1 MKLTQE
7 QNAIIASTG
16 NIRINAV
23 AGSGKTTT
31 IIEYA
36 RTRPKKS
43 KILYLA
49 FNKSVKL
56 EAAKKFEKLG
66 LTNVRVETAHS
77 LAYKYT
83 VIRFSYKVRVQGY
96 RATELVDILKMHRLG
111 ERHAEYIL
119 ANHVLRFAA
128 YYCNSDAMK
137 PEELDYRIT
146 VTEQKAKSFV
156 NANYALLVKYTAEF
170 LRMMNSREMEV
181 THDYYLKKFQLLSPK
196 LKYDYIL
203 FDEGQDASPA
213 MLDVFFNQD
222 ATKVIV
228 GDRHQQ
234 IYGWRFAVN
243 SLEKADY
250 ATYNLSTSFRFDQN
264 VAKLAMDV
272 LQYKKYLIPE
282 SADESDRQLNLV
294 SIVGAGE
301 FTEIKSKA
309 ILARTNLG
317 LLLKAIEYVTEN
329 KGVKKI
335 YFEGNI
341 NSYTYA
347 EDGTSLYDVL
357 NLHNG
362 QRGRIRDR
370 LIQRM
375 KDMEELE
382 QFIEKTGD
390 PQLGMMVEIVEKY
403 GDTIPGILA
412 KIKALHVENEKREEA
427 ELIFST
433 VHRCKGLE
441 YDQIELV
448 SDFIKEESIIRLK
461 TDPKKKEAID
471 VAKLTEEINL
481 LYVAVTRAKVK
492 IILEQEML
500 PKGFVATEN
509 IGPSSFDSAQDD
521 SGAKQVHPPFGG
533 VDTGR
538 SRSTQDDSGPKQVYP
553 SFGGVDTG
561 RSRSIQDDSGPKQV
575 HPPFGGVDTGRNRS
589 AQDDSCFEEEDED
602 EMFEREMEERDW
614 RRQMERKHGY
624 DYGSYSRSG
633 KYQDLR
639 DELEMIHG
647 LHKPKPK
654 TSPVYV
660 DEARK
665 VNKNAFAPWTA
676 ELEIELKQKYESGKT
691 IPEIAVEMG
700 RSKWAIEARL
710 EKMNLKKAS

>member
-1 MKLTQE
+1 MELTQE
-7 QNAIIASTG
+7 QKAIIASEG

-77 LAYKYT
+77 LAYKYI

-96 RATELVDILKMHRLG
+96 RATELVDILRMRQLG

-119 ANHVLRFAA
+119 ANHILRFAA
-128 YYCNSDAMK
+128 YYCNSDALK
-137 PEELDYRIT
+137 LDDLDYLAT
-146 VTEQKAKSFV
+146 VTETKAKSFCR
-156 NANYALLVKYTAEF
+156 ANYEILKNYTAQF
-170 LRMMNSREMEV
+170 LRMMNSREIEV
-181 THDYYLKKFQLLSPK
+181 THDYYLKKFQLTCPK
-196 LKYDYIL
+196 MKYDYIL

-213 MLDVFFNQD
+213 MLDVFFNQN

-250 ATYNLSTSFRFDQN
+250 MTYNLSTSFRFGED

-272 LQYKKYLIPE
+272 LKYKEHLVPSVGGSSP
-282 SADESDRQLNLV
+282 SAFGSAHSDNIQKHEMVN
-294 SIVGAGE
+294 IIGAGK

-317 LLLKAIEYVTEN
+317 LLLRAIGLVTETN
-329 KGVKKI
+329 VKKI

-357 NLHNG
+357 NLYLNK
-362 QRGRIRDR
+362 RGMIRDR

-375 KDMEELE
+375 KDMDELS

-390 PQLGMMVEIVEKY
+390 PQLGMMVEIVEQY
-403 GDTIPGILA
+403 GDRIPGILA

-427 ELIFST
+427 EVIFST

-441 YDQIELV
+441 YDEIELV
-448 SDFIKEESIIRLK
+448 SDFIKEDSIIKQK
-461 TDPKKKEAID
+461 TDAKRKEPLD
-471 VAKLTEEINL
+471 VPKLTEEINL
-481 LYVAVTRAKVK
+481 LYVAATRARVK
-492 IILEQEML
+492 IVVEKEML
-500 PKGFVATEN
+500 PKEFECTEN
-509 IGPSSFDSAQDD
+509 IGPPVSPPLPDSA
-521 SGAKQVHPPFGG
+521 SSLSPSSTLSLTKFGG
-533 VDTGR
+533 TGDF
-538 SRSTQDDSGPKQVYP
+538 DD
-553 SFGGVDTG
+553 
-561 RSRSIQDDSGPKQV
+561 
-575 HPPFGGVDTGRNRS
+575 
-589 AQDDSCFEEEDED
+589 EEDED
-602 EMFEREMEERDW
+602 EMFEHEMEVRENDRY
-614 RRQMERKHGY
+614 MEKRFGQS
-624 DYGSYSRSG
+624 YGRYSRSRM
-633 KYQDLR
+633 YQDLR
-639 DELEMIHG
+639 DEIEMMHG
-647 LHKPKPK
+647 ALRSK
-654 TSPVYV
+654 TKTPPEQV
-660 DEARK
+660 DAARK
-665 VNKNAFAPWTA
+665 VNKNAFAPWTT
-676 ELEIELKQKYESGKT
+676 ELEIELKRKYESGKS
-691 IPEIAVEMG
+691 IAEIASEMG

-710 EKMNLKKAS
+710 EKMNIKKAS

>member
-1 MKLTQE
+1 MELTDE
-7 QNAIIASTG
+7 QKAIIASEG

-77 LAYKYT
+77 LAYKYI
-83 VIRFSYKVRVQGY
+83 VVRFGYKVRAQGY
-96 RATELVDILKMHRLG
+96 KSTELVEILKMRQLG

-119 ANHVLRFAA
+119 ANHILRFAA
-128 YYCNSDAMK
+128 YYCNSDALK
-137 PEELDYRIT
+137 LDDLDYLTT
-146 VTEQKAKSFV
+146 VTESKANSFCR
-156 NANYALLVKYTAEF
+156 ANYEILKRYTAEF
-170 LRMMNSREMEV
+170 LRMMNSREIEV
-181 THDYYLKKFQLLSPK
+181 THDYYLKKFQLTCPK
-196 LKYDYIL
+196 MKYDYIL

-250 ATYNLSTSFRFDQN
+250 KTYNLSTSFRFGED
-264 VAKLAMDV
+264 VAKLAMSV
-272 LQYKKYLIPE
+272 LRLKAHLFTTKDTEHTEVFI
-282 SADESDRQLNLV
+282 N
-294 SIVGAGE
+294 GAGK
-301 FTEIKSKA
+301 FSDITSRA

-317 LLLKAIEYVTEN
+317 LLLKAIEYVTETKN
-329 KGVKKI
+329 VRKI

-357 NLHNG
+357 NLYLNK
-362 QRGRIRDR
+362 RSMIRDR

-375 KDMEELE
+375 KDMEELS

-390 PQLGMMVEIVEKY
+390 PQLGMMVEIVEQY
-403 GDTIPGILA
+403 GDQIPRILS
-412 KIKALHVENEKREEA
+412 KIKSLHVENEKRDEA
-427 ELIFST
+427 EIIFST

-448 SDFIKEESIIRLK
+448 NDFIKEDNIIK
-461 TDPKKKEAID
+461 QKNDPKRKEPLDIP
-471 VAKLTEEINL
+471 KLTEEINL
-481 LYVAVTRAKVK
+481 LYVAATRARVK
-492 IILEQEML
+492 IIVDKETL
-500 PKGFVATEN
+500 PKEFDPVEN
-509 IGPSSFDSAQDD
+509 IGPSSFDSAQYDNMPEEPYV
-521 SGAKQVHPPFGG
+521 APMRKTF
-533 VDTGR
+533 
-538 SRSTQDDSGPKQVYP
+538 
-553 SFGGVDTG
+553 
-561 RSRSIQDDSGPKQV
+561 
-575 HPPFGGVDTGRNRS
+575 S
-589 AQDDSCFEEEDED
+589 AVARELDED
-602 EMFEREMEERDW
+602 EEWAEREHERYME
-614 RRQMERKHGY
+614 KKFGY
-624 DYGSYSRSG
+624 SYGRYARSRI
-633 KYQDLR
+633 YEDLR
-639 DELEMIHG
+639 HELEMMHG
-647 LHKPKPK
+647 RPASKRK
-654 TSPVYV
+654 TPEDLV
-660 DEARK
+660 EAARK
-665 VNKNAFAPWTA
+665 TNKNAFAPWTSELEA
-676 ELEIELKQKYESGKT
+676 ELRKKYESGKS
-691 IPEIAVEMG
+691 IAEIAAEMG

-710 EKMNLKKAS
+710 EKMNLRKAS

>member
-1 MKLTQE
+1 MKWTDE
-7 QNAIIASTG
+7 QKAIIASTG

-31 IIEYA
+31 VIEYA

-83 VIRFSYKVRVQGY
+83 VIRFSYKVRVAGY
-96 RATELVDILKMHRLG
+96 RNTELVDILKMHRLG

-137 PEELDYRIT
+137 LEELDYRT
-146 VTEQKAKSFV
+146 TLTEVKVKSFV
-156 NANYALLVKYTAEF
+156 NANYALLQKYTAEF
-170 LRMMNSREMEV
+170 LRMMNSREIEV

-196 LKYDYIL
+196 MKYDYIL

-250 ATYNLSTSFRFDQN
+250 MTYNLSTSFRFGEN
-264 VAKLAMDV
+264 VARLAMEV
-272 LQYKKYLIPE
+272 LKYKEHLSSSPFGEPVLSDSRRAQSDKAPLSSSSTFD
-282 SADESDRQLNLV
+282 SAQSDKDNSSAVVQ
-294 SIVGAGE
+294 IIGAGK
-301 FTEIKSKA
+301 FTEIKFKA

-317 LLLKAIEYVTEN
+317 LLLKAIEYVTETKN
-329 KGVKKI
+329 VKKI

-357 NLHNG
+357 NLHIG
-362 QRGRIRDR
+362 QHGRIRDR
-370 LIQRM
+370 LIKSM
-375 KDMEELE
+375 KDLDDLG
-382 QFIEKTGD
+382 QYIEKTGD
-390 PQLGMMVEIVEKY
+390 PQLGMMVEIVEQY
-403 GDTIPGILA
+403 GDKIPGILA
-412 KIKALHVENEKREEA
+412 KIKALHVENEKREDA
-427 ELIFST
+427 EVIFST

-448 SDFIKEESIIRLK
+448 SDFIKEDTIIRLK

-471 VAKLTEEINL
+471 IAKLTEEINL
-481 LYVAVTRAKVK
+481 LYVAATRARVK
-492 IILEQEML
+492 IIVEREML
-500 PKGFVATEN
+500 PKAFEVTEN
-509 IGPSSFDSAQDD
+509 IGPSAPLGMTPALSPSAQPVPSVVEGLGLTKHYQLIGSDD
-521 SGAKQVHPPFGG
+521 
-533 VDTGR
+533 
-538 SRSTQDDSGPKQVYP
+538 DD
-553 SFGGVDTG
+553 DEL
-561 RSRSIQDDSGPKQV
+561 
-575 HPPFGGVDTGRNRS
+575 
-589 AQDDSCFEEEDED
+589 FEI
-602 EMFEREMEERDW
+602 EMEEREW
-614 RRQMERKHGY
+614 ERYMERKQESY
-624 DYGSYSRSG
+624 YGNRHDHRYRSSPRVEELKRKMQE
-633 KYQDLR
+633 KYLPKG
-639 DELEMIHG
+639 MTT
-647 LHKPKPK
+647 KP
-654 TSPVYV
+654 PVQHV
-660 DEARK
+660 EEARK
-665 VNKNAFAPWTA
+665 INKNAFASWTA
-676 ELEIELKQKYESGKT
+676 ELELELKQKYESGRS
-691 IPEIAVEMG
+691 IPEIAAEMG

>member
-1 MKLTQE
+1 MELTQE
-7 QNAIIASTG
+7 QKAIIASEG

-56 EAAKKFEKLG
+56 EAAKKFDKLG

-83 VIRFSYKVRVQGY
+83 VIRFNYKVRVAGY
-96 RATELVDILKMHRLG
+96 RATELVDILKMRQLG

-119 ANHVLRFAA
+119 ANHILRFAA
-128 YYCNSDAMK
+128 YYCNSDALK
-137 PEELDYRIT
+137 LEELDYLTT
-146 VTEQKAKSFV
+146 VSDAKAKSFAR
-156 NANYALLVKYTAEF
+156 ANYPFLLKYTAEF
-170 LRMMNSREMEV
+170 LRMMNSREIEV
-181 THDYYLKKFQLLSPK
+181 THDYYLKKFQLLTPK
-196 LKYDYIL
+196 MKYDYIL

-250 ATYNLSTSFRFDQN
+250 QTFNLSTSFRFDEN
-264 VAKLAMDV
+264 VAKLAMSV
-272 LQYKKYLIPE
+272 LKYKSHLST
-282 SADESDRQLNLV
+282 SAFDSAQSDKVQKQEQV
-294 SIVGAGE
+294 VIIGAGQ
-301 FTEIKSKA
+301 FREIKSRA

-317 LLLKAIEYVTEN
+317 LLLKAIEYVTETKN
-329 KGVKKI
+329 VKKI

-375 KDMEELE
+375 KDMKELE

-390 PQLGMMVEIVEKY
+390 PQLGMMVEIVEQY
-403 GDTIPGILA
+403 GDRIPGILA
-412 KIKALHVENEKREEA
+412 KIKSLHVENEKREEA
-427 ELIFST
+427 EMIFST

-448 SDFIKEESIIRLK
+448 NDFIKEDNIIKQK
-461 TDPKKKEAID
+461 TDPKKKEVMD
-471 VAKLTEEINL
+471 VPKLTEEINL
-481 LYVAVTRAKVK
+481 LYVAATRAKVK
-492 IILEQEML
+492 IIVDKETL
-500 PKGFVATEN
+500 PKEFDVTEN
-509 IGPSSFDSAQDD
+509 IGPKAIDD
-521 SGAKQVHPPFGG
+521 SSLSP
-533 VDTGR
+533 
-538 SRSTQDDSGPKQVYP
+538 STPHLSPSTPLSLTNSPYHALPEDIEDD
-553 SFGGVDTG
+553 D
-561 RSRSIQDDSGPKQV
+561 
-575 HPPFGGVDTGRNRS
+575 
-589 AQDDSCFEEEDED
+589 EE
-602 EMFEREMEERDW
+602 FERELERRDNDRFME
-614 RRQMERKHGY
+614 KKVGY
-624 DYGSYSRSG
+624 SYGRYGRSG
-633 KYQDLR
+633 KYEDLR
-639 DELEMIHG
+639 QELEMMHG
-647 LHKPKPK
+647 RPAAKRKMPEDL
-654 TSPVYV
+654 V
-660 DEARK
+660 EAARK
-665 VNKNAFAPWTA
+665 TNKNAFAPWT
-676 ELEIELKQKYESGKT
+676 EQLEVELKQKYESGKS
-691 IPEIAVEMG
+691 IAEIAAEMG

>member
-1 MKLTQE
+1 MKLTEE
-7 QNAIIASTG
+7 QKAIIASTG

-36 RTRPKKS
+36 RTRPNKS

-83 VIRFSYKVRVQGY
+83 VIRFSYKVRVAGY

-128 YYCNSDAMK
+128 YYCNSDALK
-137 PEELDYRIT
+137 LEELDYRT
-146 VTEQKAKSFV
+146 TLTEVKVKSFV
-156 NANYALLVKYTAEF
+156 NANYALLLKYTAEF
-170 LRMMNSREMEV
+170 LRMMNSREIEV

-196 LKYDYIL
+196 MKYDYIL

-250 ATYNLSTSFRFDQN
+250 ATYNLSTSFRFGED
-264 VAKLAMDV
+264 VARLAMEI
-272 LQYKKYLIPE
+272 LKYKDHLTPTNCE
-282 SADESDRQLNLV
+282 PRDESRGNGDRV
-294 SIVGAGE
+294 SIIGAGT
-301 FTEIKSKA
+301 FAEIKSRA

-317 LLLKAIEYVTEN
+317 LLLKAIAYVTETKN
-329 KGVKKI
+329 VRKI

-357 NLHNG
+357 NLHLR
-362 QRGRIRDR
+362 QHSRIKDR
-370 LIQRM
+370 LIRSMGDM
-375 KDMEELE
+375 KDLE
-382 QFIEKTGD
+382 QYIEKTGD
-390 PQLGMMVEIVEKY
+390 PQLGMMVEIVDQY
-403 GDTIPGILA
+403 GDKIPGILA

-427 ELIFST
+427 EVIFST

-448 SDFIKEESIIRLK
+448 NDFIKEDSIIRLK
-461 TDPKKKEAID
+461 TDPKKKEAMDIP
-471 VAKLTEEINL
+471 KLTEEINL
-481 LYVAVTRAKVK
+481 LYVAATRARVK
-492 IILEQEML
+492 IIVEIEML
-500 PKGFVATEN
+500 PKAFEVTEN
-509 IGPSSFDSAQDD
+509 IGPPPPLSTSAQPVPSVVEGLSLTKSTYPGSLDD
-521 SGAKQVHPPFGG
+521 F
-533 VDTGR
+533 
-538 SRSTQDDSGPKQVYP
+538 DD
-553 SFGGVDTG
+553 
-561 RSRSIQDDSGPKQV
+561 
-575 HPPFGGVDTGRNRS
+575 
-589 AQDDSCFEEEDED
+589 EEDDED
-602 EMFEREMEERDW
+602 ELFEREMEERGND
-614 RRQMERKHGY
+614 RYMEKKFGPS
-624 DYGSYSRSG
+624 YGRYSRSG
-633 KYQDLR
+633 MYQDLR
-639 DELEMIHG
+639 DEIEMMRG
-647 LHKPKPK
+647 LHKPKEK
-654 TSPVYV
+654 RSPEYV

-665 VNKNAFAPWTA
+665 VNKNAFAPWTT
-676 ELEIELKQKYESGKT
+676 ELEIELKQKYESGRS
-691 IPEIAVEMG
+691 IPEIAAEMG